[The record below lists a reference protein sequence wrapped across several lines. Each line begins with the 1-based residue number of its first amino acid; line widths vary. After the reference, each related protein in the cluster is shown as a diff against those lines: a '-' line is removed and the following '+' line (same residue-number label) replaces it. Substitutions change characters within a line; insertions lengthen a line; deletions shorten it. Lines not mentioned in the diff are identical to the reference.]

1 MCFLNVTGYVF
12 FKLYFPV
19 LLRMCMCVSF
29 RPSPSPFMSS
39 EYPKAMD
46 ETDSF
51 FMLEP
56 TEHTNGSFLAVLTR
70 VVSITL
76 TDEQRNSLI
85 SHNIRTLVSN
95 YFIYP
100 ENILMYNRTSV
111 LIMC

>member
-1 MCFLNVTGYVF
+1 
-12 FKLYFPV
+12 
-19 LLRMCMCVSF
+19 
-29 RPSPSPFMSS
+29 MSS

-76 TDEQRNSLI
+76 ADEQRNSLI